1 MQMSRLFLWLFDE
14 LQRDDVA
21 GQSFE
26 FLKTADEHEVPDVLK
41 LTANHLLIY
50 TKTKRSYLL
59 RYIKY

>member
-14 LQRDDVA
+14 LQRDDV
-21 GQSFE
+21 GNMLRDS
-26 FLKTADEHEVPDVLK
+26 LKTADEHEVPVVFK
-41 LTANHLLIY
+41 PTANLLLIY